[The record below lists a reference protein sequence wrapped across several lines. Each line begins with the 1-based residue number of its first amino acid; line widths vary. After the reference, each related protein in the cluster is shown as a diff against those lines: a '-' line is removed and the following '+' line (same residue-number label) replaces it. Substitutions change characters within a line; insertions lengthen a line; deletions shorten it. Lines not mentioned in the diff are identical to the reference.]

1 MKILSLF
8 ANIGIAEARLNELED
23 AEVVVANELVPRRAS
38 LYQQI
43 YPYSRMICGNIL
55 NPDTVSNV
63 CRESMRRGVDVI
75 MATPPCQGIST
86 AGKMLDGDER
96 NSLTVPVIRITEKL
110 RPRYVLIENVPGYV
124 STRIE
129 YSGESRLI
137 TDIIREHLGNEY
149 HISINVVDMSDYGV
163 PQTRKRTIVL
173 LSRNDQPVWNL
184 PAMYPHKV
192 TMREA
197 IGDIPVID
205 PFVKDLT
212 PYEFHRLFPRYE
224 SRKKAALAVSR
235 WNIPPAHV
243 YRQVLAMQHTPTG
256 GTAFDNPPEYR
267 PAKKD
272 GTPAKGFRNT
282 YMRQRWDMPAYTVTM
297 ANRKIS
303 SQGNVHPG
311 RPLGRDKDGSRIYSD
326 PRVLTLYELMRVM
339 TIPDSWPLPDS
350 ADEPFVRS
358 VIGEG
363 IPPLFTKQLFSMIR

>member
-8 ANIGIAEARLNELED
+8 ANIGIAEARFNELED
-23 AEVVVANELVPRRAS
+23 AEVVVANELVSKRAS

-43 YPYSRMICGNIL
+43 YPHSHMICGDIL
-55 NPDTVSNV
+55 NPNIVSHV
-63 CRESMRRGVDVI
+63 CKESTRRGVDVI
-75 MATPPCQGIST
+75 MATPPCQGMST
-86 AGKMLDGDER
+86 AGKMLEEDER

-129 YSGESRLI
+129 YNGESRLI
-137 TDIIREHLGNEY
+137 TDIIRERLGSEY
-149 HISINVVDMSDYGV
+149 HVSINVLDMSDYGI

-184 PAMYPHKV
+184 PTIHPHKV

-212 PYEFHRLFPRYE
+212 PHEFHCLFPHYE

-235 WNIPPAHV
+235 WNIPPTHV
-243 YRQVLAMQHTPTG
+243 HRRVLTMQHTPTG

-311 RPLGRDKDGSRIYSD
+311 RPLGRDKDGNRIYSD
-326 PRVLTLYELMRVM
+326 PRVLTLYELMRIM

-350 ADEPFVRS
+350 VSEPFIRS

-363 IPPLFTKQLFSMIR
+363 IPPLFTKQLFGMIR